1 MKKLLAAALAVVTLV
16 GASVQSAHAVAA
28 PGRGGVAGFFVGC
41 CFGLRSGAAF
51 NEGKDVHF
59 RQWCRLI
66 PYVNIVFAIWDG
78 IDGANGVT
86 VADMNAKYPGNF
98 Y

>member
-1 MKKLLAAALAVVTLV
+1 MKKFLATTLALATLA
-16 GASVQSAHAVAA
+16 GASFHTAHAAPA